1 VHSVRSYLTNYS
13 AEVFLKID
21 VKNAFNSV
29 ERDSLLLMVNNK
41 IPLIYPYLWQCYSS
55 PSYLIYNGSLI
66 YSQVGCQQGD
76 PLGPAIFS
84 LSIHPT
90 IERLSS
96 HLNVWY
102 LDDGALGGSAETVLK
117 DLETIIVEFE
127 KIGLSLNY
135 SKCKLFL
142 SPHVS
147 EERKID
153 ILKKCESL
161 SPDIRKTSAE
171 DLSLL
176 GSPLFEDAMPNFFS
190 KILEKFDLLV
200 KKSKT

>member
-1 VHSVRSYLTNYS
+1 M
-13 AEVFLKID
+13 
-21 VKNAFNSV
+21 
-29 ERDSLLLMVNNK
+29 LLILLNVT
-41 IPLIYPYLWQCYSS
+41 PLIYPYLWQCYSS

-96 HLNVWY
+96 QLNVWY
-102 LDDGALGGSAETVLK
+102 LDNGALGGSAETVLK
-117 DLETIIVEFE
+117 DLETIIVEFK

-135 SKCKLFL
+135 SKCELFL

-147 EERKID
+147 EERKIES
-153 ILKKCESL
+153 LKKFESL

-176 GSPLFEDAMPNFFS
+176 GSQLFEDATPNFFS
-190 KILEKFDLLV
+190 TILEKFDLLV
-200 KKSKT
+200 KNIENIKLQPKN